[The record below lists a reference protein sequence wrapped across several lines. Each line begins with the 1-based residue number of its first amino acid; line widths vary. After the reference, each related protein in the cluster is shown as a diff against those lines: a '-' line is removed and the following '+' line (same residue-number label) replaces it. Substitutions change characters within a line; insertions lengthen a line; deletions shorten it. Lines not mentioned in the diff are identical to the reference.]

1 MTINTITT
9 GINSYEST
17 RLEKTNKKHD
27 SAINKK
33 RNSEQND
40 TVSLSGES
48 KLLAAGMQE
57 AQNTPEI
64 RQEKVAA
71 LKEQIQNDTYQINPK
86 AIATK
91 IVDEGFGLL
100 N

>member
-1 MTINTITT
+1 MAINTITT

-17 RLEKTNKKHD
+17 RLEKTNKKED
-27 SAINKK
+27 SAIDKK
-33 RNSEQND
+33 RNAEQND
-40 TVSLSGES
+40 TVSLSDEA
-48 KLLAAGMQE
+48 KLLASALQE

-64 RQEKVAA
+64 RQEKVAS
-71 LKEQIQNDTYQINPK
+71 LKEQIENNTYQANPK

-91 IVDEGFGLL
+91 MVDEGFGLL

>member
-1 MTINTITT
+1 MAINTITT

-17 RLEKTNKKHD
+17 KLEKTNKKHD

-33 RNSEQND
+33 RTYEQND
-40 TVSLSGES
+40 TVSISEES
-48 KLLAAGMQE
+48 KLIAAGMQE
-57 AQNTPEI
+57 AQNTPKI
-64 RQEKVAA
+64 RQEKVDA
-71 LKEQIQNDTYQINPK
+71 LKEQIKNDTYQINPK